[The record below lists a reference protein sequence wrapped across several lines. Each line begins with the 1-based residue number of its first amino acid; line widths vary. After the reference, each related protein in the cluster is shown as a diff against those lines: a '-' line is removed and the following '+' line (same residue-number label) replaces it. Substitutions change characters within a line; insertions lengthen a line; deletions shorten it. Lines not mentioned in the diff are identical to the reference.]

1 MSTVTSSVD
10 RVILV
15 HGTFAAEADDVG
27 DSWWQEGSDTWDALQ
42 RKLPKG
48 TKLAAQSHVFHW
60 SGENSERARIKA
72 GQDLLEIFREFE
84 EEGICYHV
92 IGHSHGGSVIWHA
105 LRMAELQNLWLPRLR
120 SWATVGTPFLQQQ
133 TRSRWSLINGIN
145 IFLALILLKP
155 AYVTFSRLVQYSIAS
170 LTGGDVQVLAS
181 NSESQI
187 VQVIRAPALRLLEG
201 LGIPIDKTGA
211 NIQFGS
217 FDPSQGDS
225 LVAHMLTT
233 PQGLTIV
240 FVAVLYIYILLNLAF
255 FFLSPVLE
263 SLRLRAEK
271 RLEHNCSNR
280 FRDRWM
286 GIWSPDD
293 EAINSLKATLSLSIS
308 FVAKMAPRERVLF
321 SDSLALVSRPY
332 YWILAPIFNRYIRPA
347 LDGVIRTYIAKTAQ
361 GNNRPAAEVIGVSP
375 IPAAIQSQCA
385 DYPALPSWLNDQ
397 IVESSNHYMVDLAP
411 KLRRLLSS
419 TCILSGLDAF
429 GHEISGRELVHTSY
443 FDHPE
448 VQSLLAMH
456 IAWSINDV
464 PQLLRVSRGD
474 QRLMDWY
481 QEFRE
486 VAGRPIVS
494 SILKAA
500 EQQNNIPLL
509 QPRRRKAA

>member
-225 LVAHMLTT
+225 LV
-233 PQGLTIV
+233 G
-240 FVAVLYIYILLNLAF
+240 
-255 FFLSPVLE
+255 
-263 SLRLRAEK
+263 
-271 RLEHNCSNR
+271 
-280 FRDRWM
+280 RW
-286 GIWSPDD
+286 
-293 EAINSLKATLSLSIS
+293 LSLAS
-308 FVAKMAPRERVLF
+308 KP
-321 SDSLALVSRPY
+321 
-332 YWILAPIFNRYIRPA
+332 
-347 LDGVIRTYIAKTAQ
+347 
-361 GNNRPAAEVIGVSP
+361 
-375 IPAAIQSQCA
+375 QS
-385 DYPALPSWLNDQ
+385 
-397 IVESSNHYMVDLAP
+397 
-411 KLRRLLSS
+411 
-419 TCILSGLDAF
+419 
-429 GHEISGRELVHTSY
+429 
-443 FDHPE
+443 
-448 VQSLLAMH
+448 
-456 IAWSINDV
+456 
-464 PQLLRVSRGD
+464 
-474 QRLMDWY
+474 
-481 QEFRE
+481 
-486 VAGRPIVS
+486 
-494 SILKAA
+494 
-500 EQQNNIPLL
+500 
-509 QPRRRKAA
+509 